1 VPDVLVRGL
10 DPVVIENAKL
20 AARER
25 GISVGRL
32 LAEAITERFSGGELP
47 TYDDLDGLAG
57 TWSAADLEA
66 FEAAVAPL
74 TAVEPELW
82 VKPRR
87 PRR

>member
-1 VPDVLVRGL
+1 MPDVLIRGL
-10 DPVVIENAKL
+10 DPAVMENAKL

-32 LAEAITERFSGGELP
+32 LAEIISGRFAGGELP
-47 TYDDLDGLAG
+47 TFDDLDGLAG
-57 TWSAADLEA
+57 TWSAADLKA

-74 TAVEPELW
+74 EAVEPDLW

-87 PRR
+87 RR